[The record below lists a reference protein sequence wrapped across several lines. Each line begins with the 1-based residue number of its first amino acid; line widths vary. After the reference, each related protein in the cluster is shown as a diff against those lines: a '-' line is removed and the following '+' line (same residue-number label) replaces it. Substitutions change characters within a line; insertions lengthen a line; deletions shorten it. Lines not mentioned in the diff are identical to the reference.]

1 MGLYSRS
8 ITVPPNTAEGT
19 FPETVIDLSHG
30 VITEVIFRPR
40 PGHAS
45 LLHVRVFHRR
55 HQIFPDN
62 ADDDLHGDTF
72 PVQWREWYEMF
83 EKPFTLTI
91 FAWNDDDTYP
101 HTFDIAFAVLPKYAA
116 LPFAMAKAIGEMAG
130 SLSPKRISI
139 PSWLGGKKG

>member
-1 MGLYSRS
+1 MGFYSRS
-8 ITVPPNTAEGT
+8 ITIAANTLEANAV
-19 FPETVIDLSHG
+19 ETVIDLSHG
-30 VITEVIFRPR
+30 VITRVIFRPR

-55 HQIFPDN
+55 HQIFPEN

-72 PVQWREWYEMF
+72 PLEWTEWYEMF

-91 FAWNDDDTYP
+91 FAWNEDDTYP
-101 HTFDIAFAVLPKYAA
+101 HRFDIAFATLPKYAA
-116 LPFAMAKAIGEMAG
+116 LPYALAKAFSEWIS

-139 PSWLGGKKG
+139 PTWLGGKKG

>member
-1 MGLYSRS
+1 VFYSRS
-8 ITVPPNTAEGT
+8 ITVPANTAEGT
-19 FPETVIDLSHG
+19 FRETTIDLSHG
-30 VITEVIFRPR
+30 VITGVIFRPR

-55 HQIFPDN
+55 HQLFPDN

-91 FAWNDDDTYP
+91 FAWNDDDTYS
-101 HTFDIAFAVLPKYAA
+101 HTFDIAFEVLPKYAA
-116 LPFAMAKAIGEMAG
+116 LPFALARAFSNIV
-130 SLSPKRISI
+130 SLLSPRRIFTRGS
-139 PSWLGGKKG
+139 

>member
-1 MGLYSRS
+1 MFYSRS
-8 ITVPPNTAEGT
+8 ITVPPNTREGT

-30 VITEVIFRPR
+30 VITRVIFRPR

-72 PVQWREWYEMF
+72 PVEWEEWYEMF

-91 FAWNDDDTYP
+91 MSWNDSQRYA
-101 HTFDIAFAVLPKYAA
+101 HTFDIAFEVLPKFAA
-116 LPFAMAKAIGEMAG
+116 LPYAFARALSDIF
-130 SLSPKRISI
+130 SLLSPKRIFTRR
-139 PSWLGGKKG
+139 K

>member
-1 MGLYSRS
+1 MLYSRS
-8 ITVPPNTAEGT
+8 MTIPANT
-19 FPETVIDLSHG
+19 PEASAIERDIDLSHG
-30 VITEVIFRPR
+30 VIVKVIFRPR

-45 LLHVRVFHRR
+45 LLHCRVFHRR

-72 PVQWREWYEMF
+72 PVEWPEWKEMF

-91 FAWNDDDTYP
+91 LAWNDDDTYA

-116 LPFAMAKAIGEMAG
+116 LPFALGRAFADIL
-130 SLSPKRISI
+130 SLFSPKRIFT
-139 PSWLGGKKG
+139 GRQ

>member
-1 MGLYSRS
+1 MP
-8 ITVPPNTAEGT
+8 VNTAEVNAI
-19 FPETVIDLSHG
+19 ETVIDLSHG
-30 VITEVIFRPR
+30 VITRVIFRPR

-72 PVQWREWYEMF
+72 PVQWNEWYEMF

-91 FAWNDDDTYP
+91 VAWNDSQNYA
-101 HTFDIAFAVLPKYAA
+101 HTFDIAFAVMPKFVA
-116 LPFAMAKAIGEMAG
+116 LPYALARAFSDIVHL
-130 SLSPKRISI
+130 LSPKRIFTS
-139 PSWLGGKKG
+139 KK

>member
-1 MGLYSRS
+1 MAA
-8 ITVPPNTAEGT
+8 NTSEANAVEQT
-19 FPETVIDLSHG
+19 IDLSHG
-30 VITEVIFRPR
+30 VIIKVIFRPR

-45 LLHVRVFHRR
+45 VLHVRVFHRR

-72 PVQWREWYEMF
+72 PVEWEEWYEMF

-91 FAWNDDDTYP
+91 RAWNDSTRYP

-116 LPFAMAKAIGEMAG
+116 LPFAVARAIGDMFRL
-130 SLSPKRISI
+130 LSPRRIFT
-139 PSWLGGKKG
+139 GGS

>member
-1 MGLYSRS
+1 MFYSRS
-8 ITVPPNTAEGT
+8 LTIPANTAEVNAL
-19 FPETVIDLSHG
+19 ETVIDLSYG

-91 FAWNDDDTYP
+91 FAWNKDDTYP

-116 LPFAMAKAIGEMAG
+116 LPFALAKALGEMVNSIA
-130 SLSPKRISI
+130 PKRLAI
-139 PSWLGGKKG
+139 PTWLGGKKG

>member
-1 MGLYSRS
+1 VLYSRS
-8 ITVPPNTAEGT
+8 MTIEANTAEADAIEENI
-19 FPETVIDLSHG
+19 FLAHG
-30 VITEVIFRPR
+30 VITKVMFRPR

-62 ADDDLHGDTF
+62 ADDDLHGDEY
-72 PVQWREWYEMF
+72 PVEWPEWYEMF

-91 FAWNDDDTYP
+91 MAWNDDDTFP

-116 LPFAMAKAIGEMAG
+116 LPFAVAKAFGEIIGA
-130 SLSPKRISI
+130 LSPKNIFRRS
-139 PSWLGGKKG
+139 K